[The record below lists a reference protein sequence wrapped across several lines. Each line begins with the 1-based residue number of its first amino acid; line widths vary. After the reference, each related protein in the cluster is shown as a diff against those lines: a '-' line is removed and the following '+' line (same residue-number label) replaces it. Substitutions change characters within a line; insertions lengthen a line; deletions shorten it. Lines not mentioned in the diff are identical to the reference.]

1 MPVLPGAS
9 LLLADGRFP
18 SGGHAHSS
26 GYEAAARR
34 YGLATPEAVAEYLQG
49 RLVTTGTAEA
59 TLVAAAHRH
68 LGSAAGSAA
77 DGSHCSHSAHD
88 EHDGGAGAEPEVLER
103 LDHEVTAR
111 LANRSL
117 RELSRSQGR
126 QWLRAGRRIW
136 PSPLL
141 DQLAATSRP
150 DPHQVVAFAAVAR
163 TAGLDAGSAAL
174 VQLHHLL
181 SAITTAAV
189 RVHGLDPFEM
199 QVVQRHLLTLAEAVA
214 TEAVDTAGRLSL
226 HQLPAPSAP
235 LSDLLA
241 DDHANWS
248 TRLFRS

>member
-34 YGLATPEAVAEYLQG
+34 YGLASPDAVADYLQG

-68 LGSAAGSAA
+68 LGSSAA
-77 DGSHCSHSAHD
+77 DGSHGS
-88 EHDGGAGAEPEVLER
+88 HDGGAGADPEMLER
-103 LDHEVTAR
+103 LDREVTAR
-111 LANRSL
+111 QANRSL

-141 DQLAATSRP
+141 DQLATASRP
-150 DPHQVVAFAAVAR
+150 DPHQVVAFAAVGR

-174 VQLHHLL
+174 IQLHHLL

-199 QVVQRHLLTLAEAVA
+199 QLVQRHLLTQAEAVA
-214 TEAVDTAGRLSL
+214 IEAADTAGRLPL

-235 LSDLLA
+235 LTDLLA
-241 DDHANWS
+241 DDHAHWS